1 MSNRTH
7 GDSVPAPKLLELGVI
22 ELYDSD
28 EHEDVKDVVLEETR
42 KRRHE
47 TLQAHPKPG
56 IKLKGEE
63 EPESSVLS
71 ATSRRKQ
78 RKLNHAGA
86 YINTISVVTYTNY
99 SMLLIEQQDVKW
111 PVGSIATSESHYR
124 MRYNL
129 HEEGIVTVWM
139 SWLSSVRH
147 SRLYTIGEF
156 ERGKGRGRSE
166 GFHIGY
172 ISSLSASSLAG
183 ACQRRISNGE

>member
-1 MSNRTH
+1 MA
-7 GDSVPAPKLLELGVI
+7 APMHKLGVI

-28 EHEDVKDVVLEETR
+28 EHEDVKDLVLEETR

-47 TLQAHPKPG
+47 EPQASPKPG
-56 IKLKGEE
+56 SSLKGEE
-63 EPESSVLS
+63 EPESLVLS

-86 YINTISVVTYTNY
+86 YINTISVFTYTNY
-99 SMLLIEQQDVKW
+99 SMLLVEQQDVKW

-139 SWLSSVRH
+139 SWLFSVRH
-147 SRLYTIGEF
+147 RCLCTIGEF

-166 GFHIGY
+166 GCHIGY

-183 ACQRRISNGE
+183 ACQRRIPNGE